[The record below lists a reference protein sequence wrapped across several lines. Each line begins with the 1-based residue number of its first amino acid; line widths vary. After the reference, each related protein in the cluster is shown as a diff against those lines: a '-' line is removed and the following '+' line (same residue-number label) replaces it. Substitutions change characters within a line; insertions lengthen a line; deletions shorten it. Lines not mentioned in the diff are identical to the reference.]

1 MIRAMVVTVLVAGAL
16 VLGIGLPVWAADDD
30 GSQIKILSPEN
41 GAVVK
46 GDSVEVQY
54 VLVKG
59 AQSTHV
65 HVYLDGK
72 YQKGFSGMLKGL
84 TPGNH
89 EIKAVA
95 ANPDHKMLAAEA
107 AITITVQ

>member
-1 MIRAMVVTVLVAGAL
+1 MVRVLAAITAALLLGAGVT
-16 VLGIGLPVWAADDD
+16 VWAADND
-30 GSQIKILSPEN
+30 GSQVKILSPEN

-59 AQSTHV
+59 TAASHV

-84 TPGNH
+84 TPGKH
-89 EIKAVA
+89 EIKVTA
-95 ANPDHKMLAAEA
+95 ADPDHKVLAAES
-107 AITITVQ
+107 AITITVE